1 MQWIKPKVLIK
12 HLGITIDVQ
21 RINFDVKTVE
31 VDLSDGN
38 GDLWEFDFDEV
49 EIVDGDGEQ

>member
-12 HLGITIDVQ
+12 RLGITIDVQ

-31 VDLSDGN
+31 VDLSEGN